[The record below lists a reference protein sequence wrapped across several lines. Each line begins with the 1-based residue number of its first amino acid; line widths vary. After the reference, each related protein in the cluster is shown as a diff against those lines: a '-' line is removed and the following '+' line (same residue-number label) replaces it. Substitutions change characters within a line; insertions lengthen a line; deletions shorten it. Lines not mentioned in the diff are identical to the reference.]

1 MNYKMFEEM
10 QFEFGGKGFDP
21 DMLFIMQD
29 EISDLD
35 LIEWSYEV
43 EIPYGTYTCCL
54 MTRLKDAEEGDEA
67 GKWKDVSEKFKDDF
81 RNLCEP
87 KPISRA

>member
-1 MNYKMFEEM
+1 
-10 QFEFGGKGFDP
+10 
-21 DMLFIMQD
+21 MQD

-43 EIPYGTYTCCL
+43 EIPYGTYTCRL

-81 RNLCEP
+81 RDLCEP